1 MLALNTL
8 SKKNLRGDM
17 LGGLTAAV
25 VSLPLALTFGVASG
39 AGAEAGLYGAILIGL
54 FASLFGGTS
63 TLISEPT
70 GPMTVVMTAVVST
83 LIATHPE
90 KGLAMAFTVVMM
102 AGCFQIIFGFLKL
115 GKYITLMPYSVVSG
129 FMSGI
134 GVILILMQLAPAL
147 GQTAP
152 AGGVVGTLSN
162 LPELVM
168 NIQLGEFL
176 LFVVTLQLLF
186 FTPEK
191 LKKYLPPQLIALVFV
206 SILSVLVFDFEQ
218 IQRIGEIDASLPSLV
233 IPHFTHAELS
243 IMLVEA
249 MVLGM
254 LGCIDSMLTSVIAD
268 NLTRT
273 EHNSNKELV
282 GQGLGNIM
290 SGLFGGLPGAG
301 ATMGTVVNI
310 QSGGRTA
317 LSGVIRVVALA
328 IAVFGAA
335 SLIENIPLAV
345 LAAIAVK
352 VGMDILDWSFIKR
365 AHKVSRHST
374 LIMYT
379 VLLLTVFVDL
389 IVAVGIGVFVANII
403 IIQKLS
409 MVEAQKVRAMSDVDD
424 EIPLDEEQKTLLN
437 KADGR
442 VLLFYLSGAMIFGV
456 SKAIARERQD
466 IERHEAVI
474 FDLSDVSFLDD
485 TMALSIENVVFEA
498 LDLGKH
504 VSIITQSKEAQD
516 KLLKLGL
523 ESRISSKDFASTRTE
538 ALERAVQYLDE
549 SQVYAGA

>member
-152 AGGVVGTLSN
+152 VGGVVGTLSN

-191 LKKYLPPQLIALVFV
+191 LKKYLPPQLIALVCV

-504 VSIITQSKEAQD
+504 VSIITRSKEAQD